1 MTTQQMHETTNKAAN
16 APKNEG
22 TGKTHVLAKKVY
34 MSWRTRNDLT

>member
-22 TGKTHVLAKKVY
+22 TGKNTRTCKKVY

>member
-22 TGKTHVLAKKVY
+22 TGKTHVLAKKFIYLGVHE
-34 MSWRTRNDLT
+34 TI